1 MQGCFAITT
10 VSVLVLMV
18 RVKMTKK
25 ETSTIRVGIADKS
38 PLVQAA
44 LKQLLSEDGRFNLIV
59 TCSDGERFLE
69 AAEHYDFDI
78 GIIGWI
84 MPNGDGKFI
93 LDHLQNNPDAPKIIV
108 YTGHE
113 NAATPAQIM
122 ARGGAAYVSK
132 SQTPDLLLNTA
143 ASVAEGQMI
152 FPFLDVRKINNSP
165 LTTLTKKELEVLSS
179 LAGGRTNKEIAKE
192 MDVSQNTIK
201 FHVRNI
207 YEKLSV
213 RNRSEA
219 IALYLKS

>member
-1 MQGCFAITT
+1 MSNQPT
-10 VSVLVLMV
+10 SV
-18 RVKMTKK
+18 
-25 ETSTIRVGIADKS
+25 IRVGIADKS

-44 LKQLLSEDGRFNLIV
+44 LKQLIGEDERFNLIV

-69 AAEHYDFDI
+69 AVTLYDFDI
-78 GIIGWI
+78 GIVGWV
-84 MPNGDGKFI
+84 MSNGDGKFI
-93 LDHLQNNPDAPKIIV
+93 LDHLQNKPDAPKIII

-113 NAATPAQIM
+113 SAATAAQAMI
-122 ARGGAAYVSK
+122 RGGAAYVSK
-132 SQTPDLLLNTA
+132 SKDPDVLLNTV
-143 ASVAEGQMI
+143 ASVAAGQMV
-152 FPFLDVRKINNSP
+152 FPYIDISKINSSP

-179 LAGGRTNKEIAKE
+179 LAGGRTNKEIAIE